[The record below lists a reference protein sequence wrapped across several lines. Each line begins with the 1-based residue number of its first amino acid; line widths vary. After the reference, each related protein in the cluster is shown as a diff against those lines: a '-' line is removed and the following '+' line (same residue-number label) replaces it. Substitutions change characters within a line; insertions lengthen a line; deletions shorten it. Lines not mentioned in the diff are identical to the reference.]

1 MPWQNPGILPS
12 KLMLDQAI
20 KYPLLR
26 KLEMADPEILKINA
40 GYVLRNK
47 SRRKRTRLPAE
58 VITWLTPHSQAKHR
72 ADTDEP
78 MEIDD
83 DLAQLGVNPN
93 EVDERSRRWL
103 LLLIQKL
110 PSRVDAIFLLISRP
124 GILLHR
130 NPLWILMLPE
140 LVTSSVDVLLSLTSI
155 WITSLSSPMV
165 AFQNLFR

>member
-1 MPWQNPGILPS
+1 
-12 KLMLDQAI
+12 
-20 KYPLLR
+20 
-26 KLEMADPEILKINA
+26 MADPEILKINA

-93 EVDERSRRWL
+93 EVDERSRR
-103 LLLIQKL
+103 
-110 PSRVDAIFLLISRP
+110 
-124 GILLHR
+124 
-130 NPLWILMLPE
+130 
-140 LVTSSVDVLLSLTSI
+140 
-155 WITSLSSPMV
+155 
-165 AFQNLFR
+165 